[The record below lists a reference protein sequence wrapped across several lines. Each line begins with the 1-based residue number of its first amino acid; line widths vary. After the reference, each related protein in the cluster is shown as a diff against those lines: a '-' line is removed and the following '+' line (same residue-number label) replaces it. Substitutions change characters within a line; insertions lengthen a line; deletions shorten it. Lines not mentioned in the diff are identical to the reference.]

1 LSKKDLEF
9 LDSES
14 FEEGFMPK
22 LEGGEWTASPGVKLK
37 EKLANH
43 ILQKSD
49 AGYLIQMNSLSSNS
63 VTVPPDSSV
72 AFEPGTKIEIM
83 QINSGETQ
91 IIAGSGV
98 SLNYSIGTKI
108 SGQWGLA
115 TLIKRSA
122 DSWILSGN
130 LKT

>member
-1 LSKKDLEF
+1 MSKKDLEF

-14 FEEGFMPK
+14 FEEGFTPK

-37 EKLANH
+37 EKLASH
-43 ILQKSD
+43 VLQESD

-72 AFEPGTKIEIM
+72 SFEPGTKIEIM
-83 QINSGETQ
+83 QVSSGETQ

>member
-1 LSKKDLEF
+1 MNKKDLEF

-14 FEEGFMPK
+14 FEEGFTPK
-22 LEGGEWTASPGVKLK
+22 LEGGEWTTSPGVKLK
-37 EKLANH
+37 EKLASH
-43 ILQKSD
+43 VLQESD

-72 AFEPGTKIEIM
+72 AFESGTKIEIM